1 MDAPVRENAALPRFF
16 EKGGATMSLQAT
28 PTVPEDH
35 ILAVYNRAPLA
46 FERGVGARLYTAEG
60 DDYLDCLAGIATTG
74 LGHCHPKVL
83 AALKGQ
89 ADKLWHVSNIF
100 RIPGQEVLATRL
112 CEETFAD
119 EVFFTNSGTEAIECA
134 LKTARKFHWANGQP
148 ERIDIIGFEGAF
160 HGRSYAAV
168 YAAGNPSYVEGFGPA
183 LPGYVHL
190 PFGDLDALAAAMG
203 PTTAAVIIEPVQGEG
218 GARAL
223 PEADLTRMRAL
234 CDEHGALLIY
244 DEIQCGLG
252 RTGKLFAY
260 EWAENAAPDIMCVAK
275 ALGDGFPVGACLAT
289 ANAAKG
295 MTVGSHGSTYGGNP
309 LAMAVGLAAFDEIC
323 RPETLENVRQIAGYF
338 TQALKGLQDRYPDV
352 IADIRGKGL
361 LIGIRLIPNNRAFM
375 ALARDERLLVA
386 GGGDNCVR
394 LLPPLVLTHEEA
406 REAIEKLERAC
417 EAARRKVAA

>member
-1 MDAPVRENAALPRFF
+1 
-16 EKGGATMSLQAT
+16 MSLEST

-60 DDYLDCLAGIATTG
+60 EAYLDCLAGIATTG
-74 LGHCHPKVL
+74 LGHANPKVL
-83 AALKGQ
+83 KALKDQ

-100 RIPGQEVLATRL
+100 RIPGQEALAARL

-119 EVFFTNSGTEAIECA
+119 VVFFTNSGTEAIECA
-134 LKTARKFHWANGQP
+134 LKTARKYHWANGQP

-168 YAAGNPSYVEGFGPA
+168 YAAGNPSYVEGFGPP
-183 LPGYVHL
+183 LPGYAHL
-190 PFGDLDALAAAMG
+190 PFGDMDALAATLG
-203 PTTAAVIIEPVQGEG
+203 PSTAAVIIEPVQGEG

-223 PEADLTRMRAL
+223 PEADLTRLRAL
-234 CDEHGALLIY
+234 CDEHGVLLIY

-289 ANAAKG
+289 VEAAKG

-309 LAMAVGLAAFDEIC
+309 LAMAVGLAAFDELC
-323 RPETLENVRQIAGYF
+323 RPETLANVREIGGYF
-338 TQALKGLQDRYPDV
+338 TQALKGLQDRYPDI
-352 IADIRGKGL
+352 IAEIRGKGL
-361 LIGIRLIPNNRAFM
+361 LLGIRLIPNNRAFM
-375 ALARDERLLVA
+375 ALARDEHLLIA

-394 LLPPLVLTHEEA
+394 LLPSLLLTHEEA

-417 EAARRKVAA
+417 EAARAKAAA